1 MHLTTQQLISFVMS
15 ILALHVALHV
25 AHSQTRCRR
34 ENVTTASWT
43 ASWPAAKC
51 KGHRRRTR
59 LGCPRRPPPRP
70 RPLVSTVIPQPTSRA
85 CPHLNGTRRTAGRLL
100 MLEFDAD
107 PDLKFNFPP
116 SPVIPFACNCVLM
129 SVVVS
134 STLPICD
141 RCRQYLIAS
150 LTGAFFPR
158 WKIQLTAEQH
168 AVAGISGTDGIPKGV
183 TTSATSPRV
192 PFVLVSCLEPCIC
205 QLLHYPLV
213 QACQIPHLDALF
225 PLLVALSKAPRVRP
239 HLRFY
244 ILLNSLWVHPRCGT
258 GGGVSFV
265 SLLCPYHQRY
275 YFRSLITPCSTAI
288 VRPFILHPSCPH
300 I

>member
-1 MHLTTQQLISFVMS
+1 LSCPSWRYTWPCTWHTHKLDVEGRTSQLQVGLQVGRRPSAKATGAGRAS
-15 ILALHVALHV
+15 AARAAL
-25 AHSQTRCRR
+25 
-34 ENVTTASWT
+34 
-43 ASWPAAKC
+43 
-51 KGHRRRTR
+51 R
-59 LGCPRRPPPRP
+59 LG
-70 RPLVSTVIPQPTSRA
+70 LGLGLLSTVIPQPTSRA

-141 RCRQYLIAS
+141 CCRQYLIAS

-239 HLRFY
+239 HLRFH
-244 ILLNSLWVHPRCGT
+244 IPLNSLWVHSRCGT

-275 YFRSLITPCSTAI
+275 YFRSLITP
-288 VRPFILHPSCPH
+288 
-300 I
+300 